1 MAANAQENEDHN
13 NMPTTQQNP
22 PASATKDKKKKFQ
35 DKMKGFLKQIVSNF
49 SNLIA
54 SFQATTDLLK
64 NMDAHM
70 ATLVQKL

>member
-1 MAANAQENEDHN
+1 ME
-13 NMPTTQQNP
+13 
-22 PASATKDKKKKFQ
+22 
-35 DKMKGFLKQIVSNF
+35 GFLEQIVSNS

-70 ATLVQKL
+70 ATLVH

>member
-1 MAANAQENEDHN
+1 ME
-13 NMPTTQQNP
+13 
-22 PASATKDKKKKFQ
+22 
-35 DKMKGFLKQIVSNF
+35 GFLEQIVSNS

-54 SFQATTDLLK
+54 YFQATTDLLK